1 MNADGKPNGPPP
13 GFRYSDRAESSPH
26 YRHCRFAF
34 EYMNLV
40 GMGFRDIENATAA
53 AIRTGYRPA
62 SARKNAWRLLR
73 YPDTQAEL
81 RRIIRE
87 RRGTP

>member
-13 GFRYSDRAESSPH
+13 GFRYSDRDGSSCH
-26 YRHCRFAF
+26 YRHTWFARH
-34 EYMNLV
+34 YMTLT
-40 GMGFRDIENATAA
+40 GFGRRDIENATAA
-53 AIRTGYRPA
+53 AIRTGYGPA

-73 YPDTQAEL
+73 YPDTQAEI

-87 RRGTP
+87 RRGMA